1 MSLKGER
8 RKMVLALLVL
18 LLAIA
23 LGAAGQILLKAGVN
37 QLGVRPAPLLVLRSI
52 FTNGMVFGGFFCYA
66 VSSLFYIVALS
77 RLPLSYAYP
86 LIALSYVM
94 VTFLAW
100 WLLHEQV
107 PASRLAALA
116 VILAGV
122 VILAFTYPRPAATA
136 HPGGSPTAPITDAP
150 PR

>member
-1 MSLKGER
+1 MSLKGAR
-8 RKMVLALLVL
+8 TGMVPALLVL

-37 QLGVRPAPLLVLRSI
+37 QLGERPSPLIVLRSI
-52 FTNGMVFGGFFCYA
+52 FTNGMVFWGFFCYA
-66 VSSLFYIVALS
+66 VSSLFYLMALS

-100 WLLHEQV
+100 WLLHETV
-107 PASRLAALA
+107 PAARIAALA
-116 VILAGV
+116 IILAGV
-122 VILAFTYPRPAATA
+122 VIFAFTYSGPAAA
-136 HPGGSPTAPITDAP
+136 PHPGGAPAAPNTGASP
-150 PR
+150 R